1 MVRFNRE
8 KGRTPESRVGGSELR
23 AWVGTNECGSEA
35 GLFPRIWGRENIRK
49 MLTSV
54 LYEIGMKHALEVITR
69 KGVIRSGGLRV
80 GTATSNTVQMLI
92 VWHLNPLFRLI
103 Q

>member
-1 MVRFNRE
+1 VAPNYEHGLERMSADRKLVFFP
-8 KGRTPESRVGGSELR
+8 GYGG
-23 AWVGTNECGSEA
+23 G
-35 GLFPRIWGRENIRK
+35 ENIRK

-69 KGVIRSGGLRV
+69 KGVIRSGGLRG